1 MGSEQAQGLTLTLT
15 LTSTVILTL
24 ALALALAL
32 ALTLTLTLTRSIWAV
47 MAAWLLSPLWFNPSA
62 FDVTKVGEI

>member
-1 MGSEQAQGLTLTLT
+1 VYNGFELLWGLLLLAKLGTWPLGAAQYWRTCW
-15 LTSTVILTL
+15 
-24 ALALALAL
+24 
-32 ALTLTLTLTRSIWAV
+32 SIWAV